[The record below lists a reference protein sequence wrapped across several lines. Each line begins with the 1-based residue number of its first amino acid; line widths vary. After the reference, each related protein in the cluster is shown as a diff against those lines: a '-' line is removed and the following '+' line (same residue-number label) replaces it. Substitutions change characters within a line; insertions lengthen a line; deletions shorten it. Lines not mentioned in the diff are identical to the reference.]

1 MRERTKLPMAIN
13 FKTGRG
19 RAREGPRERSVV
31 GPRLSPA
38 VKLARILEKKE
49 EKKKKRREE
58 SAIIPD
64 SIIRGP
70 RRALCRIV
78 KRLCPDDLHPV
89 LAPVPGLRPIDYHL
103 DSSS

>member
-1 MRERTKLPMAIN
+1 MAIN

-49 EKKKKRREE
+49 EKKKEKERRERDY
-58 SAIIPD
+58 SRFYNSWTAP
-64 SIIRGP
+64 GP
-70 RRALCRIV
+70 LSDR
-78 KRLCPDDLHPV
+78 
-89 LAPVPGLRPIDYHL
+89 
-103 DSSS
+103 